1 MINPKNI
8 CISACIG
15 FFLSFFIGLFSD
27 VRFSSVL
34 LRAFLFALLFG
45 ALCVGI
51 TFLYQKFL
59 SNDNGGFSAD
69 AEPASQRASGGM
81 VNIVVDDSNLAD
93 DGMSPKFTVLN
104 NRADLTETPKEEA
117 EAVSEIPVR
126 QAFSPSEAAS
136 SSNQTVPVTDM
147 APPAGLG
154 QEKEALAAEASHAT
168 AFQAMGLGE
177 IAAASS
183 SSSQGGGGEQLDE
196 LPDVSTMTMSNGE
209 ESASS
214 LLSEDGIETDTEFS
228 TGGKKMKEQPISGDT
243 NVMAKAIQT
252 LLAKDN

>member
-27 VRFSSVL
+27 VRFSQVL
-34 LRAFLFALLFG
+34 LRAALFALLF
-45 ALCVGI
+45 ALLCVGI

-59 SNDNGGFSAD
+59 STDNGGFSAD
-69 AEPASQRASGGM
+69 AEPQLQRTAGGV

-104 NRADLTETPKEEA
+104 NHADLKQEPEESPVAETNA
-117 EAVSEIPVR
+117 QSGVR
-126 QAFSPSEAAS
+126 EVPSEDSDSLYQSSPAEGRAEPAPVQAQPAAAS
-136 SSNQTVPVTDM
+136 P
-147 APPAGLG
+147 
-154 QEKEALAAEASHAT
+154 AAEPAS
-168 AFQAMGLGE
+168 FKPMGLGE
-177 IAAASS
+177 VTHGAPA
-183 SSSQGGGGEQLDE
+183 QGSGGMQLDE
-196 LPDVSTMTMSNGE
+196 LPDVSTMNMFDAEGE
-209 ESASS
+209 GSS
-214 LLSEDGIETDTEFS
+214 QNSDDGIETDTEFS
-228 TGGKKMKEQPISGDT
+228 TGGKSVKEQPISGDT